1 MTSKGRLS
9 IWENLDIFFHH
20 EIQFHSIMD
29 IAIVESVNGAISDK
43 KLYVV
48 SPQTVFLPDP
58 VEILT

>member
-29 IAIVESVNGAISDK
+29 IAIVESVSGAIPDK
-43 KLYVV
+43 ILY
-48 SPQTVFLPDP
+48 
-58 VEILT
+58 EIIKRNFSSNQ